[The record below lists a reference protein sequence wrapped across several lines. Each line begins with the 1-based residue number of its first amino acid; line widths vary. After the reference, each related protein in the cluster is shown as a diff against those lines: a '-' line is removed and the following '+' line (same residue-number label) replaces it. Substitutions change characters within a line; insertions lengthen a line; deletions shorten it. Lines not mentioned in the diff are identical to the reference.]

1 MKENVFRKD
10 MSLKCV
16 LGVNCVIFYNHSQR
30 DKLHGSIKKSLVT
43 NEGCEGYFF
52 TLRKSSFMLFVC

>member
-16 LGVNCVIFYNHSQR
+16 LGINCVIFYNHSQR

-43 NEGCEGYFF
+43 NEGCEGYFYA
-52 TLRKSSFMLFVC
+52 